1 MKYKNQY
8 FLDVYR
14 SYWSY
19 GKGQLPGFWNAYVW
33 KQLFGGSPSAN
44 LPMNTEE
51 WQGTI
56 QSSDGNLTV
65 TLKLRPPEIKGSRKH
80 RVFIECQ
87 LCGKDVQAGRI
98 TQHKC

>member
-8 FLDVYR
+8 FLRIYNAH
-14 SYWSY
+14 WHY
-19 GKGQLPGFWNAYVW
+19 GTGEYPGRWNAYVW

-44 LPMNTEE
+44 LPRNKEE

-56 QSSDGNLTV
+56 QSADNETVV
-65 TLKLRPPEIKGSRKH
+65 TLKLRPCSVRDSRKH
-80 RVFIECQ
+80 RVFVECQ

-98 TQHKC
+98 AQHKC